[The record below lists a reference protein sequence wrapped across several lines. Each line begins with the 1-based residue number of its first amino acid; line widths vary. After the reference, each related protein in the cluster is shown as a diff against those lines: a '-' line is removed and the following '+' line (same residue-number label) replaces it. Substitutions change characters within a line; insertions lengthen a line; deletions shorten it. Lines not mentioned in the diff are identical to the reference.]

1 MVIDAFLQE
10 DPSTWNPG
18 ACIQYLQYVGQTAR
32 GVQTTRHTPLETSF
46 IICNSIAASASTSTF
61 RYASTSTLTFQKNH
75 PLVRVGDTCQKS
87 CVCFRF
93 VFYLKLR
100 ADGGL
105 DLSGYEYDDDD
116 GDLSVNDGDAVV
128 SYPI

>member
-1 MVIDAFLQE
+1 M
-10 DPSTWNPG
+10 
-18 ACIQYLQYVGQTAR
+18 
-32 GVQTTRHTPLETSF
+32 
-46 IICNSIAASASTSTF
+46 
-61 RYASTSTLTFQKNH
+61 
-75 PLVRVGDTCQKS
+75 
-87 CVCFRF
+87 CFRF
-93 VFYLKLR
+93 VFYQKLR